1 VVATLAAIHAHATA
15 FDSLPPH
22 RQTEMLTSTTAEDEQ
37 LMVKDYYR
45 TETRRR
51 YEQAR
56 AIWIF
61 GLGLLALATG
71 ALAHE
76 LVEAMVPIS
85 ALAGVVVGIVT
96 LKDDNG
102 WISKLGGVILLVTSL
117 AFGATFFL

>member
-56 AIWIF
+56 AI
-61 GLGLLALATG
+61 
-71 ALAHE
+71 
-76 LVEAMVPIS
+76 
-85 ALAGVVVGIVT
+85 
-96 LKDDNG
+96 
-102 WISKLGGVILLVTSL
+102 
-117 AFGATFFL
+117 